1 MRYHFN
7 YETKDEFFELLDIL
21 KNKNLISSSVTLD
34 ITCLSNLTKLIHVLL
49 KIPTTNEEAISIITD
64 YCSNAIVSVKGDYFL
79 IDVNLKDISNVKEL
93 NWLSYI
99 EFDDENF
106 NIFIIK
112 NKISDVRYS
121 EEELIKIVN
130 SSTKDI
136 FVLEDYIYFV
146 NS

>member
-1 MRYHFN
+1 M
-7 YETKDEFFELLDIL
+7 
-21 KNKNLISSSVTLD
+21 
-34 ITCLSNLTKLIHVLL
+34 

-64 YCSNAIVSVKGDYFL
+64 YCSTAIVSVKGDYFL
-79 IDVNLKDISNVKEL
+79 VDVNLKDISNVKEL

-130 SSTKDI
+130 SSAKDV